1 LYFEKGETA
10 TLKIPFTGNPK
21 PKITWMH
28 DGEEVRGRNYIQ
40 EVTERHATL
49 TIKDANKDQ
58 DGPYRITAENNL
70 GSDSAVIKIQIN
82 GKGD

>member
-1 LYFEKGETA
+1 
-10 TLKIPFTGNPK
+10 
-21 PKITWMH
+21 MH

-82 GKGD
+82 GKGDWPGDYLLLNDWFVMPLL

>member
-1 LYFEKGETA
+1 
-10 TLKIPFTGNPK
+10 
-21 PKITWMH
+21 MH

-70 GSDSAVIKIQIN
+70 GSDSAEICLRGN
-82 GKGD
+82 

>member
-1 LYFEKGETA
+1 
-10 TLKIPFTGNPK
+10 
-21 PKITWMH
+21 MH

-70 GSDSAVIKIQIN
+70 GSDSTKKFI
-82 GKGD
+82 